1 MVFSFLFGKKEDPE
15 VRAYV
20 ETMLIL
26 AAADGDLGQKEAAAI
41 AAVMTNHPK
50 MSSLTENDLK
60 GLIDRCMQAIISDG
74 IDQRIR
80 EIARMLPSMSQRVD
94 AIKMALVVAL
104 VDGVLAPTEMAVL
117 QRMGSV
123 FGLTASQVDSVVN
136 SLR

>member
-15 VRAYV
+15 VRAYL

-41 AAVMTNHPK
+41 AAIMTNHPK
-50 MSSLTENDLK
+50 MQSLSENDLK
-60 GLIDRCMQAIISDG
+60 GLIDRCLQAIISDG
-74 IDQRIR
+74 IDARIQ
-80 EIARMLPSMSQRVD
+80 EIARMLPSPAQRVD

-104 VDGVLAPTEMAVL
+104 VDGTLEPNEMAVL

-123 FGLTASQVDSVVN
+123 FGLTASQVDSVMN
-136 SLR
+136 RL